1 MATRIRKHSGKHS
14 VKQSKKQS
22 RKLSK
27 KQSHNCYLVP
37 LNKITTKQIAEL
49 SVITKDAEVMKYIGK
64 GNIWTIK
71 DINQFVKDESME
83 AKKNNKNRMYYS
95 FIMICNNQV
104 VGFIAGRKNKN
115 LLPIDSSP
123 YDLLMRMFIS
133 RHHIGKGYGKLII
146 KLFIETYSKIISKQ
160 KNTKALLNTNENS
173 MPRIKLVSDID
184 KDNIASIKIHLANGF
199 QFIDTVKYPNKHS
212 YERYILEL

>member
-1 MATRIRKHSGKHS
+1 MATRIRTHSR
-14 VKQSKKQS
+14 KQS
-22 RKLSK
+22 RKQSSK
-27 KQSHNCYLVP
+27 KHTKKSTNINKCYLMP
-37 LNKITTKQIAEL
+37 LNKITTKHIEEL
-49 SVITKDAEVMKYIGK
+49 SVITKDKEVMKYIGK
-64 GNIWTIK
+64 GNIWSIK
-71 DINQFVKDESME
+71 DIKQFVKDENME

-95 FIMICNNQV
+95 YVMVCNNQV

-146 KLFIETYSKIISKQ
+146 KLFIETYSRIVKKISKV
-160 KNTKALLNTNENS
+160 NL
-173 MPRIKLVSDID
+173 ISDID

-199 QFIDTVKYPNKHS
+199 QFIDTVKYPNKHN
-212 YERYILEL
+212 YERYALLL

>member
-14 VKQSKKQS
+14 GKQSKKQ
-22 RKLSK
+22 SK

-37 LNKITTKQIAEL
+37 LNKINTKQIAEL

-71 DINQFVKDESME
+71 DINQFVKDETME
-83 AKKNNKNRMYYS
+83 AKKNHKNHKNRMYYS

-133 RHHIGKGYGKLII
+133 RGQSGKGFGKLII
-146 KLFIETYSKIISKQ
+146 KLFIETYSRMMSAQIFGN
-160 KNTKALLNTNENS
+160 KNKPS
-173 MPRIKLVSDID
+173 VPRIKLVSDID
-184 KDNIASIKIHLANGF
+184 KDNISSIKIHLANGF
-199 QFIDTVKYPNKHS
+199 QFIDTIKYPNKRS

>member
-14 VKQSKKQS
+14 GKQSKKQ
-22 RKLSK
+22 SK

-37 LNKITTKQIAEL
+37 LNKINTKQIAEL

-71 DINQFVKDESME
+71 DINQFVKDETME
-83 AKKNNKNRMYYS
+83 AKKNHKNHKNRMYYS

-123 YDLLMRMFIS
+123 YNLLMRMFIS
-133 RHHIGKGYGKLII
+133 RGQSGKGFGKLII
-146 KLFIETYSKIISKQ
+146 KLFIETYSRMMSAQIFGN
-160 KNTKALLNTNENS
+160 KNKPS
-173 MPRIKLVSDID
+173 VPRIKLVSDIV
-184 KDNIASIKIHLANGF
+184 
-199 QFIDTVKYPNKHS
+199 ID
-212 YERYILEL
+212 

>member
-14 VKQSKKQS
+14 GKQSKKQ
-22 RKLSK
+22 SK

-37 LNKITTKQIAEL
+37 LNKINTKQIAEL
-49 SVITKDAEVMKYIGK
+49 SVITKDTEVMKYIGK

-71 DINQFVKDESME
+71 DINQFVKDERIE
-83 AKKNNKNRMYYS
+83 AKKNHKNNKNRMYYS

-115 LLPIDSSP
+115 LLPINSSP
-123 YDLLMRMFIS
+123 YNLLMRMFIS
-133 RHHIGKGYGKLII
+133 RAHSGKGFGKLII
-146 KLFIETYSKIISKQ
+146 KLFIETYSRMIIKKTSE
-160 KNTKALLNTNENS
+160 A
-173 MPRIKLVSDID
+173 KLISDID

-199 QFIDTVKYPNKHS
+199 QFIDKVKYPNKHN
-212 YERYILEL
+212 YERYALLL